1 VCGGGLPA
9 VRAVV
14 EPEPGADAAVH
25 VVSYSLEVL
34 LASGHP
40 RALRATPH
48 CGWPLMPRWLPPPW
62 AGDELKF
69 MMPPIWNRSTACS
82 THRVTMPMKQ
92 PSSSNPLRYDQ
103 NAGSLSAQ
111 S

>member
-48 CGWPLMPRWLPPPW
+48 CGWPLMPRWLPP
-62 AGDELKF
+62 GLG
-69 MMPPIWNRSTACS
+69 T
-82 THRVTMPMKQ
+82 
-92 PSSSNPLRYDQ
+92 SSN
-103 NAGSLSAQ
+103 S
-111 S
+111 